1 MHDRRHFANV
11 KVLTGLR
18 SWGREIILDYL
29 HGPSITT
36 RVLLRV
42 RQESQSEIVGEGA
55 VTAEAEVR
63 VMPLVERAYAPKERG
78 WPLEAGKARNR

>member
-36 RVLLRV
+36 RVLLRG
-42 RQESQSEIVGEGA
+42 RQESQSEIVGGA
-55 VTAEAEVR
+55 VTVEAEVR
-63 VMPLVERAYAPKERG
+63 VMPLVERACPQRKGAASGSWKSKE
-78 WPLEAGKARNR
+78 